1 MSSNV
6 EDVST
11 SDEDEQKIPTST
23 LHPLMKL
30 AHTYDE
36 THNSRRTDLSKKRG
50 AINGL
55 QTALQEGLIVPLD
68 KDEFKWSHD
77 RYSQAAMA
85 MVSPSIREQIHYKLA
100 MYYLKSEFIPSINS
114 SVSGDS
120 AYQFLFY

>member
-6 EDVST
+6 EAVST
-11 SDEDEQKIPTST
+11 SDEDEQKIQTST
-23 LHPLMKL
+23 LHPLLKL

-36 THNSRRTDLSKKRG
+36 NHNSRRTHLSKKRG

-100 MYYLKSEFIPSINS
+100 IYYLQSEFISSINS
-114 SVSGDS
+114 SAPGDS
-120 AYQFLFY
+120 AYQFLY

>member
-6 EDVST
+6 EVISNE
-11 SDEDEQKIPTST
+11 DEDERPPSRNT

-36 THNSRRTDLSKKRG
+36 HPKKKHLSKNRG
-50 AINGL
+50 AISGL

-68 KDEFKWSHD
+68 KDEFRWSHD

-85 MVSPSIREQIHYKLA
+85 MVAPSVGEQIHYKIA
-100 MYYLKSEFIPSINS
+100 
-114 SVSGDS
+114 
-120 AYQFLFY
+120 LFYLQG